1 MSFFIDKQNRRKS
14 PIAIAAFF
22 TAVGYLIVYGIL
34 TSLLAEPLY
43 RSVTLGSN
51 AATTVVHS
59 LIISV
64 LGTAICCLAF
74 LIPDKRV
81 APYGFAGLAVVLA
94 MFYVAVWMLPDESR
108 SMMLQVVTMFGL
120 GPVVIGNAVAWP
132 VYLKIKR
139 RNPAQ
144 HDKKTLRQ
152 EILETVEKSGGSV
165 QAKKPADMPHSAPR
179 QPRSAEE
186 EAMLLYGEEDEV

>member
-120 GPVVIGNAVAWP
+120 GPVVVGNAVAWP
-132 VYLKIKR
+132 IYLKIRR

-144 HDKKTLRQ
+144 NDRKTLRQ

-165 QAKKPADMPHSAPR
+165 RADKEAAPHSVPQ

-186 EAMLLYGEEDEV
+186 EAMLLYGDDDEA